1 MKKICALFVSLAL
14 AIGLLPAAAIA
25 AENGE
30 EPFSAS
36 AGGAVLIVGKSEEL
50 YSYTVYGYDGLL
62 ECDLYEVT
70 VPADAGDV
78 TLDFGEEQRLAYG
91 YDANGNYVAAY
102 GEYGDGRTG
111 QTTATVSNLPDFVR
125 VQTPYDEAWNSELL
139 YAVSFQILGS
149 EPELPD
155 TPSDSTV
162 SVEALLEKISAGYV
176 DNSSEWIVMDMAAY
190 ADKNPGARSVTSDS
204 AKQAYIDAAIAS
216 VSEDGAGESAYAKAI
231 LCLQS
236 IGADPQKLYPESASV
251 SISAVDGLKNIAS
264 HSSSAWVAP
273 YTLAAF
279 NQGDYGTEE
288 QEQAILSAV
297 LANQAAD
304 GSWSE
309 WGDSIQ
315 TTANMIA
322 GLAFYYDT
330 DESVAAAVDKAVAYL
345 SSVQKSAGSFDAYG
359 SGADANTAA
368 MVVVGLCAVGI
379 DPDTD
384 ERFIKNENSVL
395 DALLAFAVAD
405 NSGFGYMDNSSASA
419 YSTEQGFRALVAA
432 SAVMESGKGCNIYDF
447 SDNEVAPAYAGG
459 EPSGGENGGS
469 RDENPSED
477 DTITVS
483 FTLKTH
489 QTTWIK
495 KHNVTVDEDAT
506 VADVFY
512 QVLDGREGFDYVDEN
527 GYVSSITW
535 GGTTWSQFG
544 AGRNS
549 GWKYKINGAAPNVGM
564 RERYLEDGDEIVWYY
579 VTDYTQDSTPDED
592 SGGGTSAEQTAAETA
607 MSFTDVDGHWAENAI
622 RYVYERELMQG
633 TGEGVFSP
641 DRTTS
646 RGMIVTI
653 LYRLE
658 GSPAVSGD
666 LTFAD
671 VAEELYCADAVKWAV
686 SNGIAAGYSES
697 AFGPNDPITRAQLA
711 VILYR
716 YAGLKGYDVAAR
728 ADLSAF
734 ADADKIGAW
743 AQNALEWAN
752 AEGLVNGRKN
762 NLLDPQGNATRAQ
775 TAVILMRYLERV
787 SA

>member
-1 MKKICALFVSLAL
+1 M
-14 AIGLLPAAAIA
+14 
-25 AENGE
+25 
-30 EPFSAS
+30 
-36 AGGAVLIVGKSEEL
+36 
-50 YSYTVYGYDGLL
+50 
-62 ECDLYEVT
+62 
-70 VPADAGDV
+70 
-78 TLDFGEEQRLAYG
+78 
-91 YDANGNYVAAY
+91 AAY

-125 VQTPYDEAWNSELL
+125 VQTPYDDTWNSELL
-139 YAVSFQILGS
+139 YAVSFQIQGS

-155 TPSDSTV
+155 TPADSVV
-162 SVEALLEKISAGYV
+162 SIEALLEKISAGYV
-176 DNSSEWIVMDMAAY
+176 DNSGEWIVMDMAAY
-190 ADKNPGARSVTSDS
+190 ADKNPDARSVTSAS

-216 VSEDGAGESAYAKAI
+216 VSGENVGESAYAKAI

-236 IGADPQKLYPESASV
+236 IGADPQKLYPESAAA
-251 SISAVDGLKNIAS
+251 SISAVDGLKSIS
-264 HSSSAWVAP
+264 TYSSSAWVAP

-279 NQGDYGTEE
+279 NQGNYGTEE

-309 WGDSIQ
+309 WGDSVQ

-330 DESVAAAVDKAVAYL
+330 DENVAAAVDKAVAYL
-345 SSVQKSAGSFDAYG
+345 SSVQKADGSFDAYG
-359 SGADANTAA
+359 YGADSNTAA

-384 ERFIKNENSVL
+384 ERFIKNETSVL

-405 NSGFGYMDNSSASA
+405 SSGFGYMDNSSASA

-432 SAVMESGKGCNIYDF
+432 SAVMESGKACNIYDF
-447 SDNEVAPAYAGG
+447 SGNEVAPAYAGG
-459 EPSGGENGGS
+459 KPSDSESGGS
-469 RDENPSED
+469 RDD
-477 DTITVS
+477 DASKDDSITVS

-489 QTTWIK
+489 QATWIR

-512 QVLDGREGFDYVDEN
+512 QALDGREGFDYVDEN
-527 GYVSSITW
+527 GYISSITW
-535 GGTTWSQFG
+535 NGTTWSQFD

-549 GWKYKINGAAPNVGM
+549 GWKYKVNGVAPNVGM

-592 SGGGTSAEQTAAETA
+592 RDGEAAAGQTAAETE
-607 MSFTDVDGHWAENAI
+607 MDFTDVDGHWAQDAI
-622 RYVYERELMQG
+622 RYVYQQGLMRG

-641 DRTTS
+641 DGTTS
-646 RGMIVTI
+646 RGMIVAI

-671 VAEELYCADAVKWAV
+671 VTEELYCADAVRWAV
-686 SNGIAAGYSES
+686 SSGIAAGYSDS

-711 VILYR
+711 VILHR
-716 YAGLKGYDVAAR
+716 YAGFKGYDVTAR
-728 ADLSAF
+728 TDLTTF
-734 ADADKIGAW
+734 ADADKIGTW
-743 AQNALEWAN
+743 AQEALEWAN

-762 NLLDPQGNATRAQ
+762 GLLDPQGNATRAQ
-775 TAVILMRYLERV
+775 TAVILMRYLESV
-787 SA
+787 NA